1 MRKIQFINL
10 LADTFSSSKV
20 INLLIFIL
28 FTVIMTATLGA
39 RYYLFQSII
48 SPDGTSKRDIV
59 APKTIKVV
67 DTFKTEQN
75 KKEIAQKVEPILTPA
90 EDTYIK
96 NNYAMLVKS
105 IEQIRAKDS
114 FYSQKKDEMALLFDF
129 DNNYYAY
136 FDESDLPEGVTK
148 TELEE
153 NWFKDMNYYP
163 VKKAL

>member
-114 FYSQKKDEMALLFDF
+114 FYSQKKDEIQMMRD
-129 DNNYYAY
+129 
-136 FDESDLPEGVTK
+136 
-148 TELEE
+148 
-153 NWFKDMNYYP
+153 
-163 VKKAL
+163 

>member
-48 SPDGTSKRDIV
+48 SADGTSKRDIV

-67 DTFKTEQN
+67 DNNPPKPKETKTN
-75 KKEIAQKVEPILTPA
+75 KKDK
-90 EDTYIK
+90 
-96 NNYAMLVKS
+96 
-105 IEQIRAKDS
+105 
-114 FYSQKKDEMALLFDF
+114 
-129 DNNYYAY
+129 
-136 FDESDLPEGVTK
+136 
-148 TELEE
+148 
-153 NWFKDMNYYP
+153 
-163 VKKAL
+163 